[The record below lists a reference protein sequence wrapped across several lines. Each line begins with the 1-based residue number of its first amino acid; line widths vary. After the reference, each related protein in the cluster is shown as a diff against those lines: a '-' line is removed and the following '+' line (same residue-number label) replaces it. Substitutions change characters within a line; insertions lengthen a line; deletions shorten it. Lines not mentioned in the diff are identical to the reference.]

1 MADHEVN
8 QDLIQEEPR
17 FSENH
22 EVETQGATEPVDTQ
36 PVVEPVAQVPP
47 VDDDVEEE
55 EEEEEEGEEDEEEEE
70 EPASFNY
77 RLALM
82 QFGLQTL
89 LVVQTVWSFL
99 SQAASTS
106 QTIGRGVIR
115 SLQPPLYIFFKGS
128 SYPYRMQD
136 YSLTGPGV
144 APVDW
149 YYNAETKRFVSSLV
163 ANTPNEYMTHHFEW
177 LSGQIKYND
186 LVLYDI
192 TDYLQQAR
200 WAGTVRPSI
209 SHVLAAWSL
218 HSGIVLNVVDGLT
231 LQVIKSDGTEA
242 TLQCR
247 A

>member
-1 MADHEVN
+1 MADN
-8 QDLIQEEPR
+8 Q
-17 FSENH
+17 
-22 EVETQGATEPVDTQ
+22 VDTQ
-36 PVVEPVAQVPP
+36 VATEEISTQSVVEPVAQVPP
-47 VDDDVEEE
+47 VDNDVEEEEVEEE
-55 EEEEEEGEEDEEEEE
+55 EEEEEEDEEEEE
-70 EPASFNY
+70 APKFNY
-77 RLALM
+77 SLALAK
-82 QFGLQTL
+82 FGLHTL
-89 LVVQTVWSFL
+89 LFVQTVWSFL

-106 QTIGRGVIR
+106 QTIGRGVLR
-115 SLQPPLYIFFKGS
+115 SLQTPLYIFFKGS

-144 APVDW
+144 APIEW
-149 YYNAETKRFVSSLV
+149 YYNAETKRFASSLV

-192 TDYLQQAR
+192 SDYLQQAR